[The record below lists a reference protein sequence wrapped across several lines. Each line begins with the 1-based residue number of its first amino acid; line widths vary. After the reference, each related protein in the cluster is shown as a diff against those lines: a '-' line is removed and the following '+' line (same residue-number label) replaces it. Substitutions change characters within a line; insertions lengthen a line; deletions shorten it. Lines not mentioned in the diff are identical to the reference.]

1 MQEDGRVDALVVWF
15 DVGFDKGLDT
25 KISFSTGP
33 FTHPTH
39 WKQTMLMIDG
49 EFNLVAGDVISGTIA
64 CKRNLNHHRELDI
77 KVSFN
82 SFDKEGNKIG
92 PNFI

>member
-49 EFNLVAGDVISGTIA
+49 
-64 CKRNLNHHRELDI
+64 
-77 KVSFN
+77 
-82 SFDKEGNKIG
+82 
-92 PNFI
+92 